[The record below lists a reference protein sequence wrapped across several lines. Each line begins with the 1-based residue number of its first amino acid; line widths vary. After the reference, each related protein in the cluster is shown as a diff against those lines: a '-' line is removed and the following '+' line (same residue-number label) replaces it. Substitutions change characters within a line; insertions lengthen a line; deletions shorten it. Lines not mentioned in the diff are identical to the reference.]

1 MELPSSFLTSE
12 GHLDGNRCV
21 FVIGAPRS
29 GTTWLQRMIESHPD
43 VASVPFELTVFSR
56 YLAPLVKGYELEET
70 ALKEGRW
77 RQGLAAL
84 YERPEFDEFVR
95 QGIDTVYAKVLSA
108 RPEATI
114 LLDKHP
120 GYCHHLHLI
129 ERYLPGSRFIHII
142 RDGREVAVSM
152 LSAQKRMGFGADTI
166 QGCAVEWRTSIADA
180 RTHGQRIGNER
191 YLEIRYEDLVER
203 TQEGLSDIFTFCGLE
218 ASAAWLAEV
227 ASNNHISEKAVSRG
241 DPEMQRLRSN
251 SGRSWPTKLD
261 LKQRYLFHRSAGE
274 LLIELGYAEARWWA
288 LKVTDRLLIAFYPLR
303 VRLSDTYHSL
313 MRIWIRGKK
322 SAQRI

>member
-1 MELPSSFLTSE
+1 M
-12 GHLDGNRCV
+12 DGNRCV

-84 YERPEFDEFVR
+84 YERQEFDEFVR

-108 RPEATI
+108 RPEATM

-152 LSAQKRMGFGADTI
+152 ISAKRRLGYGAGEI
-166 QGCAVEWRTSIADA
+166 EGASREWRSSVQAA
-180 RTHGQRIGNER
+180 REFGVAIGSR
-191 YLEIRYEDLVER
+191 YLEVRYEDLMKDTESVLER
-203 TQEGLSDIFTFCGLE
+203 VFKHSDVMVGEEELTRIAKE
-218 ASAAWLAEV
+218 H
-227 ASNNHISEKAVSRG
+227 HISNKQVSRG
-241 DPEMQRLRSN
+241 DTGLNELRSKPDAIW
-251 SGRSWPTKLD
+251 RSRLN
-261 LKQRYLFHRSAGE
+261 LKQRFIMDRIAGE
-274 LLIELGYAEARWWA
+274 LLEELGYAGTGWWS
-288 LKVTDRLLIAFYPLR
+288 LKPMQRLLVLPYPLYLR
-303 VRLSDTYHSL
+303 AKRSL
-313 MRIWIRGKK
+313 NALLAIWSRPIFR
-322 SAQRI
+322 A